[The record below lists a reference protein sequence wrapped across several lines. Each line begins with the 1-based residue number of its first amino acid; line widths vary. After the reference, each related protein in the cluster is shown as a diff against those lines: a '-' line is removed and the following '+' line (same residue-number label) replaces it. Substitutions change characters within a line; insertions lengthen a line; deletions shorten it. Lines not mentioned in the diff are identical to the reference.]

1 MSNAGSSLGFKFM
14 TPEIYSKSQE
24 SHFIMNTNAVNEYV
38 EVCGP
43 LNQDDKV
50 LDFGSG
56 TGETP
61 TAIAQGVLG
70 NLGKPGFVTGSD
82 LSHDM
87 IKHCR
92 KKYSI
97 KNLEFHQLDVTDG
110 EEFGDR
116 HADQFSLVTSFS
128 CLHWVNDHQA
138 ATKLTA
144 RVLKKG
150 GKFLHLVLGGY
161 HEQSH
166 VYRIFTEM
174 KTEDKWRKMLEN
186 VRWKTFLTKHV
197 NNEWSSTIDVDGYGP
212 MYEDDYKRLMESNG
226 FRVFVAKPYPLTY
239 KVTKDYEERCNQK
252 MIFEAFPELSHE
264 ERKLFLKEYKARL
277 QSASIPDA
285 DGLFHARCH
294 GFLIFGEKI

>member
-1 MSNAGSSLGFKFM
+1 
-14 TPEIYSKSQE
+14 
-24 SHFIMNTNAVNEYV
+24 MNKNAVNEYV

-56 TGETP
+56 TGET
-61 TAIAQGVLG
+61 TSAMAQGVLG
-70 NLGKPGFVTGSD
+70 NLGKPGSVTGSD

-97 KNLEFHQLDVTDG
+97 ENLEFHQLDVMDG
-110 EEFGDR
+110 DEFGDR
-116 HADQFSLVTSFS
+116 HAGQFSLVTSFS
-128 CLHWVNDHQA
+128 CLHWVSDHQA

-166 VYRIFTEM
+166 DYRIFKEM

-186 VRWKTFLTKHV
+186 VKWKTVLTKHV
-197 NNEWSSTIDVDGYGP
+197 NKEWSSTIDEDGYGP
-212 MYEDDYKRLMESNG
+212 MYEDDYKRLMESHG
-226 FRVFVAKPYPLTY
+226 FRVFVAKPCPLTY
-239 KVTKDYEERCNQK
+239 KATKVYYERCTQK
-252 MIFEAFPELSHE
+252 MILEAFPELSDE
-264 ERKLFLKEYKARL
+264 ESELFLPEYKARL
-277 QSASIPDA
+277 QSANIPDA
-285 DGLFHARCH
+285 DGLIHMRFH

>member
-1 MSNAGSSLGFKFM
+1 
-14 TPEIYSKSQE
+14 
-24 SHFIMNTNAVNEYV
+24 MNKNAVNEYV

-56 TGETP
+56 TGET
-61 TAIAQGVLG
+61 TSAMAQVNGHDSAFIDNSFLKGVLG

-92 KKYSI
+92 ERYNI
-97 KNLEFHQLDVTDG
+97 ENLEFHQLDVTDG

-116 HADQFSLVTSFS
+116 RAGQFSLVTSFS

-150 GKFLHLVLGGY
+150 GKFLHLV
-161 HEQSH
+161 S
-166 VYRIFTEM
+166 
-174 KTEDKWRKMLEN
+174 
-186 VRWKTFLTKHV
+186 
-197 NNEWSSTIDVDGYGP
+197 
-212 MYEDDYKRLMESNG
+212 
-226 FRVFVAKPYPLTY
+226 
-239 KVTKDYEERCNQK
+239 
-252 MIFEAFPELSHE
+252 
-264 ERKLFLKEYKARL
+264 
-277 QSASIPDA
+277 
-285 DGLFHARCH
+285 
-294 GFLIFGEKI
+294 